1 MNSSSKKPSY
11 AGKDASV
18 SMHKRTYCV
27 AVVEGML
34 VKKWQTVAV
43 PEQLAKQLQ
52 GIFQQPICTVL
63 MKRDFQDLFYTGN
76 LSQLGLNVVV
86 NAGRNQRP

>member
-1 MNSSSKKPSY
+1 
-11 AGKDASV
+11 V
-18 SMHKRTYCV
+18 HKRTYCV
-27 AVVEGML
+27 AVVVAGQ
-34 VKKWQTVAV
+34 WQTVAV

-52 GIFQQPICTVL
+52 GYFQQPICTVL

-86 NAGRNQRP
+86 NAAGVETSVHNRVKTDKRDA